1 MDPVTMAVV
10 GALSSVAS
18 NPAVQGAAV
27 DALGEFS
34 PAASAQRRAYKR
46 AQTRLDSGVGYGFSN
61 AQKSTMGAQGN
72 QAVAAQLAAQQS
84 AVSRQQ
90 AAGAL
95 SGGGATAANRAIAQ
109 SAAAGAAQNAANVQA
124 QSNVQAREQFAA
136 DTAAV
141 NQQAA
146 LARKMWER
154 QGERLYEN
162 PIDVQSIAMEAM
174 GAPSDV
180 AKVTGAGVPKTAA
193 NAANMA
199 KG

>member
-1 MDPVTMAVV
+1 MDPVTMAIV

-95 SGGGATAANRAIAQ
+95 SGGGAAAANRAIAQ

-124 QSNVQAREQFAA
+124 QSNAQAREQFAA
-136 DTAAV
+136 DTNAV

-146 LARKMWER
+146 LARQVWER
-154 QGERLYEN
+154 QSTRLYEN
-162 PIDVQSIAMEAM
+162 PIDVDLQALAGGGVEN
-174 GAPSDV
+174 V
-180 AKVTGAGVPKTAA
+180 AKVAGAGVPQTAA

-199 KG
+199 KVK

>member
-1 MDPVTMAVV
+1 MEPVTMALV
-10 GALSSVAS
+10 GLAS
-18 NPAVQGAAV
+18 NPTVQAGVADMA
-27 DALGEFS
+27 GEFS
-34 PAASAQRRAYKR
+34 PAANAQRRAYKR

-141 NQQAA
+141 GQQAA
-146 LARKMWER
+146 LAREVWKR
-154 QGERLYEN
+154 QSERLYEN
-162 PIDVQSIAMEAM
+162 PADVASLVGG
-174 GAPSDV
+174 GADADV
-180 AKVTGAGVPKTAA
+180 AKVTGGGDSKTVA
-193 NAANMA
+193 NAAN
-199 KG
+199 KVK